1 MRVLLLILLLVWSP
15 ALAGSPSG
23 PKTPTG
29 GWLIEDADHVIQ
41 EEILWTGKIQG
52 LKLQKYQ
59 RTQQWNEYTYAQ
71 GRDTSK
77 LSQEVIGGFQKRG
90 WKVKKGANG
99 VISGTKGDMDLTVT
113 ITSKSLVVSI
123 GQR

>member
-1 MRVLLLILLLVWSP
+1 M
-15 ALAGSPSG
+15 
-23 PKTPTG
+23 
-29 GWLIEDADHVIQ
+29 IEDADHVIQ
-41 EEILWTGKIQG
+41 EEILWTGKLQG